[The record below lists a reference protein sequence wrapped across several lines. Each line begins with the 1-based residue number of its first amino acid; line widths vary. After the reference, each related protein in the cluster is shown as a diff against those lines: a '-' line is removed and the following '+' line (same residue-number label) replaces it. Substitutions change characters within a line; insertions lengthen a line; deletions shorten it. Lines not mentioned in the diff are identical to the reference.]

1 MSSWSSFRDNFLL
14 EFGYARHF
22 RRSILKMKETP
33 LVRRKKQRLLIAI
46 GLFTGLLV
54 ASGCTSTGTL
64 GLLSNSET
72 EADLGPHDS
81 HKFHRVGAEI
91 TGTACRHFILGLV
104 PWGDSDMET
113 AMRDAFK
120 KNPSLHADG
129 LVHVSTSTSLYNFFP
144 LYNVYTLTCTTVKG
158 IPIRFDHSPSGASK
172 PLKIGGKKSASK

>member
-1 MSSWSSFRDNFLL
+1 
-14 EFGYARHF
+14 
-22 RRSILKMKETP
+22 MKATP
-33 LVRRKKQRLLIAI
+33 LVRMKKKRRVLAI
-46 GLFTGLLV
+46 GLFAGLLMT
-54 ASGCTSTGTL
+54 SGCTSTGTL

-81 HKFHRVGAEI
+81 HTFHRVGAEI

-129 LVHVSTSTSLYNFFP
+129 LVHVSTATSLYNFFP
-144 LYNVYTLTCTTVKG
+144 LYNFYTLTCTTVKG
-158 IPIRFDHSPSGASK
+158 IPIRFDHSPSGASTS
-172 PLKIGGKKSASK
+172 LKTGGKDNASK